1 MSGVWA
7 ATPASDTVDLII
19 SETIKK
25 IVVDIQVFY
34 LLFIFFIENFILFS
48 DKRIRSVLSAR
59 LVSS

>member
-34 LLFIFFIENFILFS
+34 LLFIF
-48 DKRIRSVLSAR
+48 LSKTLSYLAIN
-59 LVSS
+59 V